1 MDKLKKNK
9 EVNIVAKEFGRV
21 NVTVPINATDEE
33 TEEAAIQAESE
44 GMASFFKREITVLGN
59 NSIQESI
66 KQFTVGKTVYTLSKA
81 PGGQYC
87 LSGGGESESGNAED
101 IMIKIVNVFAQKE
114 DEIYR
119 QVKCRYVA
127 NDAADRMKERGIVD
141 PNGSIKY
148 AVAERYVLD
157 GDYDCNLD
165 YWTNIDDLI
174 DQMLEI
180 SME

>member
-1 MDKLKKNK
+1 MDKLTKNK
-9 EVNIVAKEFGRV
+9 EINIVAREYGRV

-101 IMIKIVNVFAQKE
+101 IMIKIVNVFA
-114 DEIYR
+114 
-119 QVKCRYVA
+119 
-127 NDAADRMKERGIVD
+127 
-141 PNGSIKY
+141 
-148 AVAERYVLD
+148 
-157 GDYDCNLD
+157 
-165 YWTNIDDLI
+165 
-174 DQMLEI
+174 
-180 SME
+180 